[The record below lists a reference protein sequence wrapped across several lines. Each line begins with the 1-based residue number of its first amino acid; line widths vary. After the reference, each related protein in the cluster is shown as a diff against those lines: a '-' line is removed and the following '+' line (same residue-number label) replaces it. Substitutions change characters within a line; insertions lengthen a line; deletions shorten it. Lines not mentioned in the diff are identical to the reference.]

1 MTKFRAFLPAALIL
15 AALTQP
21 GAAQTVPE
29 DVLTA
34 ELVPGW
40 TEPGGR
46 QVVALHLKLAPGW
59 KTYWRHPGDAGIPP
73 VFDWQ
78 GSGNLAGLDLSWPHP
93 TVFDI
98 DGVRTI
104 GYKSEVWLPIALEP
118 RDPSRPVSL
127 KGRAALGVCR
137 EVCLP
142 IEVGFAAELPPGAAP
157 GPAAPAIRAA
167 LASVPQGGAGRARAT
182 CEVAPIPDG
191 LKLTARIAVAA
202 QGGEELVFLEPDR
215 ADLWV
220 SPSEVSRAGNT
231 LTASA
236 ELVPPDGKPFALDR
250 SSIGFTVLGETGSV
264 EVKGCSP
271 G

>member
-73 VFDWQ
+73 VFDWR

-104 GYKSEVWLPIALEP
+104 GYKAEVWLPIALEP

-127 KGRAALGVCR
+127 KGQRRGVGVAR
-137 EVCLP
+137 QPAQRGEVAGKMHRMLT
-142 IEVGFAAELPPGAAP
+142 GAAANLQHQAC
-157 GPAAPAIRAA
+157 GRQHA
-167 LASVPQGGAGRARAT
+167 LQHGEDRV
-182 CEVAPIPDG
+182 
-191 LKLTARIAVAA
+191 AVAR
-202 QGGEELVFLEPDR
+202 GG
-215 ADLWV
+215 
-220 SPSEVSRAGNT
+220 G
-231 LTASA
+231 
-236 ELVPPDGKPFALDR
+236 
-250 SSIGFTVLGETGSV
+250 
-264 EVKGCSP
+264 
-271 G
+271 